1 MDTYVTLLEE
11 AILQYVGLPVLER
24 LKTDPVNALK
34 LNRQPIDATI
44 LFTDIRSFSGLLEK
58 FPIDILLDDL
68 NVYFGRMSEIIL
80 RHHGFVDSLNGDAIC
95 AIFGISNSNH
105 ADDACSAAIE
115 CLESL
120 SEFNIG
126 RDMRFKFEMGI
137 GINSG
142 KVLLGN
148 IGSKHKLQFTASGH
162 MVNLAS
168 RMEGLTKK
176 YQCNVVMTELT
187 KKLLTI
193 DLRTKEL
200 DRVSVTGLQGQLIL
214 YSLQP

>member
-1 MDTYVTLLEE
+1 
-11 AILQYVGLPVLER
+11 
-24 LKTDPVNALK
+24 
-34 LNRQPIDATI
+34 
-44 LFTDIRSFSGLLEK
+44 
-58 FPIDILLDDL
+58 
-68 NVYFGRMSEIIL
+68 
-80 RHHGFVDSLNGDAIC
+80 
-95 AIFGISNSNH
+95 
-105 ADDACSAAIE
+105 
-115 CLESL
+115 
-120 SEFNIG
+120 
-126 RDMRFKFEMGI
+126 MRFKFEMGI